1 MGLEEFELIGESPPM
16 QDLERVLRRVA
27 PTDAIVLT
35 HGESGTGKELVA
47 RAIHQLGV
55 DPKRPFVT
63 VECTNIPAT
72 LMESE
77 LFGHEAGAS
86 TDPAPAN
93 RSPRVL
99 LAARCSSTRS
109 LCYPTHCRRSC
120 YTFWRRGVFA
130 ALAGIRKSPL
140 R

>member
-77 LFGHEAGAS
+77 LFGHEAGAF
-86 TDPAPAN
+86 TDARTRKQGVIEGAAGGTLFLDEIALLPNPLQAKLLH
-93 RSPRVL
+93 VL
-99 LAARCSSTRS
+99 
-109 LCYPTHCRRSC
+109 
-120 YTFWRRGVFA
+120 
-130 ALAGIRKSPL
+130 
-140 R
+140 